1 MDNQQQQHNHSRH
14 LSLQHNDITNTTNT
28 TNTTTTTTSNTTK
41 NNARNNIKNSNI
53 NKNSPNVSSLII
65 TNNL

>member
-41 NNARNNIKNSNI
+41 NNARIILRIVILIKL
-53 NKNSPNVSSLII
+53 P
-65 TNNL
+65 